1 MIDKKP
7 GVGNTIIGD
16 TIIIRGNV
24 QGDEDLTIKGRVE
37 GSITLTKDLFIE
49 TSGIVKADVNVQ
61 NIFISGVLVGNVTA
75 SQLVEISADGR
86 MVGNISAPRVV
97 IVDGASYR
105 GRIEMG
111 EAAEGVRPVRLRPAV
126 RPMPRPAP
134 PRVAP
139 PPKPAPAPAEA
150 KPAAPKPTEEKPPTP
165 PAIGILVKP
174 SEAAKTA
181 PIEKKEEPKK

>member
-86 MVGNISAPRVV
+86 MVGNINAPRVV

-111 EAAEGVRPVRLRPAV
+111 EDQLPGPRLLSD
-126 RPMPRPAP
+126 P
-134 PRVAP
+134 PGQGRSKVAWHLLIVG
-139 PPKPAPAPAEA
+139 
-150 KPAAPKPTEEKPPTP
+150 
-165 PAIGILVKP
+165 IGALQHQ
-174 SEAAKTA
+174 
-181 PIEKKEEPKK
+181 